1 MKLGFGARLALRFG
15 LLWALLWG
23 LGTLAGY
30 LAIKEGL
37 ESHLTAQLT
46 RDALKVAEFY
56 RRGETGRVAATG
68 GAEIT
73 LYDYRGRPVLPQD
86 PLYRLP
92 PELVVQAGPTPRLYR
107 GRGFLAAYADAGVG
121 VIAVVQDTAFVA
133 QVATRAARILLLFW
147 GVGLFL
153 GGTLV
158 YLQAQAAARPL
169 VLAAR
174 EVETRG
180 WHDLRPIP
188 YRGPDDEL
196 ARIVHRFN
204 ALLNE
209 LGAARE
215 RERVFLDEVAHEL
228 FTPMSVLLAELERG
242 DTAAAR
248 ESARHLL
255 RLAEDLF
262 ALAKGDLSRSLEPHL
277 LDLREVARSAARE
290 FPGVGLEL
298 PQKPLPA
305 VGDPDRLRQLLRNL
319 LANAVRAAGEEGVTL
334 RAGEDAAGVFLRV
347 EDSGPGI
354 PEELLPKV
362 FDRYQKGP
370 GGRRGLGL
378 AIAQEIAKAH
388 GGEIR
393 VRSQPGKTVF
403 EVRLPGLEEE

>member
-1 MKLGFGARLALRFG
+1 MKLGFGARLAFRFV

-30 LAIKEGL
+30 LAVREGL
-37 ESHLTAQLT
+37 TSHLTEQLKQ
-46 RDALKVAEFY
+46 DALKVAEFY
-56 RRGETGRVAATG
+56 RQGETGRVAATG

-73 LYDYRGRPVLPQD
+73 LYDYQGRPVLPKD
-86 PLYRLP
+86 PPYRLP
-92 PELVVQAGPTPRLYR
+92 PEVVVQADETPRLYV

-121 VIAVVQDTAFVA
+121 VIAVAQDTAFVTR
-133 QVATRAARILLLFW
+133 VASQAARILLLFW
-147 GVGLFL
+147 AVGLVL
-153 GGTLV
+153 GGLLF

-174 EVETRG
+174 EVASRG
-180 WHDLRPIP
+180 WDDLRPIP

-228 FTPMSVLLAELERG
+228 FTPMSVLLAQLERG

-277 LDLREVARSAARE
+277 LDLREVAQKAARE
-290 FPGVGLEL
+290 FPGVRLEL
-298 PQKPLPA
+298 PQKPLLA

-334 RAGEDAAGVFLRV
+334 QAGEDETGLYVRV
-347 EDSGPGI
+347 RDTGPGI
-354 PEELLPKV
+354 PESLLSKV

-393 VRSQPGKTVF
+393 VRSEPGNTVF